1 MFNCRSFQFYPSSN
15 QLCPV
20 LSIITQSSILVSL
33 STSLTQFSITSLL
46 LSSWAIQTLLL
57 FQGVNISCCKS
68 VSLVVLGF
76 LSLLFR
82 QSLEGRIAIGLC
94 DAQEDNLY
102 HIWIFIFIKGCSL
115 TWSSRRSWCDRSRR
129 MGQCRSSSRCCRRRS
144 RSTACATPRPRS
156 PPPVSPPV
164 HSISYF
170 SLLLSTTL
178 FLFFLKA
185 DKALELQVKVR
196 PICLL
201 LFFKVVPC
209 HFEDALLNS
218 VERYY

>member
-1 MFNCRSFQFYPSSN
+1 MFNCRSCQFYPSSN

-94 DAQEDNLY
+94 DNQEDTLY
-102 HIWIFIFIKGCSL
+102 LDIYIHKVAVSL
-115 TWSSRRSWCDRSRR
+115 EVVGVLGVIEAEERDSVGHHPDVAAAAVVVRLVPLPVLVAHRQYRLLC
-129 MGQCRSSSRCCRRRS
+129 
-144 RSTACATPRPRS
+144 TAFLTFLYYYQLHYS
-156 PPPVSPPV
+156 F
-164 HSISYF
+164 F
-170 SLLLSTTL
+170 S
-178 FLFFLKA
+178 
-185 DKALELQVKVR
+185 
-196 PICLL
+196 
-201 LFFKVVPC
+201 
-209 HFEDALLNS
+209 
-218 VERYY
+218 